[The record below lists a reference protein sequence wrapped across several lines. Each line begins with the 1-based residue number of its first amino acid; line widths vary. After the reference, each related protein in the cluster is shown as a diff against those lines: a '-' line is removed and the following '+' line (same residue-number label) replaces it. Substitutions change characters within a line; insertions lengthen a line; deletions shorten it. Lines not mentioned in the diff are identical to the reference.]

1 MMTGNI
7 GGARTLNAI
16 AGNMVDAELDGVS
29 GGDKK
34 TTTPKPTP
42 KPEQFMVVTLEQVL
56 VSSY

>member
-7 GGARTLNAI
+7 GGAPTLNAI
-16 AGNMVDAELDGVS
+16 EGNMVDTELDGVS